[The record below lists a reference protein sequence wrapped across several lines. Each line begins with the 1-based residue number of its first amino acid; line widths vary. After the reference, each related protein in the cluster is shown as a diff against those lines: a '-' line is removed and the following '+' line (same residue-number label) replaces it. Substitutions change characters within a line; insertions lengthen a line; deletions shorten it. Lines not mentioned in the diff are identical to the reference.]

1 MDKRYCY
8 IHNILPEK
16 IRQLEL
22 PYKCIEE
29 IRIKKNCPLI
39 YYTENEEIVTDVIIN
54 EEDVLHIL
62 NFITENSMYAYLN
75 DIVNGFITIEGGHRV
90 GICGTAVIENNR
102 IINIKDIN
110 YMNIRIG
117 KEKIGI
123 SDNIMKYIYSDGFIK
138 NTLII
143 SPPGVG
149 KTTLIRDISRNLS
162 DVYKKRVAVIDE
174 RYEIGSTYKG
184 NEQNSVGQR
193 TAVLSGYNKKDG
205 FIHSIRSLSPDVIV
219 CDELGDEND
228 VIYIK
233 NAVNKGIK
241 IIATIHG
248 YSELDLI
255 NKKEYKE
262 LFEYFEVVI
271 ILSKDKKD
279 RIKKI
284 MDSDFNVL

>member
-8 IHNILPEK
+8 LHNVLPDK
-16 IRQLEL
+16 IKKLNL
-22 PYKCIEE
+22 PYEYIEE
-29 IRIKKNCPLI
+29 IRIKKNYPLV
-39 YYTENEEIVTDVIIN
+39 YYTDCDEFISDIKIN
-54 EEDVLHIL
+54 EEDILYIL
-62 NFITENSMYAYLN
+62 NWITENSLYAYLD

-90 GICGTAVIENNR
+90 GISGTAVTENGR

-110 YMNIRIG
+110 YMNIRMG

-123 SDNIMKYIYSDGFIK
+123 SNNIIKYIYPDNYIK

-162 DVYKKRVAVIDE
+162 DVYKKRVTVIDE
-174 RYEIGSTYKG
+174 RYEIGATYKG
-184 NEQNSVGQR
+184 EEQNKVGQR
-193 TAVLSGYNKKDG
+193 TAVLSGYSKRDG
-205 FIHSIRSLSPDVIV
+205 IMHSIRSLSPDVII
-219 CDELGDEND
+219 CDEIGDEND
-228 VIYIK
+228 VLYIK
-233 NAVNKGIK
+233 SAVNKGIK
-241 IIATIHG
+241 IVATIHG
-248 YSELDLI
+248 YSETDII

-262 LFEYFEVVI
+262 LFDFFEVIVI
-271 ILSKDKKD
+271 LDKNSKD